1 MVWAC
6 GEGIGILCS
15 RKLPAFMRSTNG
27 DHLMKIRR
35 MQINVTIYDWYKCR
49 DNAILGSVTV
59 PLKSNGQT
67 GPVWHTL
74 DSPSGKVSLQI
85 ETKKLPANV
94 SRIHCYGEATV
105 VHQKPGPLQTIFD
118 LHSDEVIDHRYICA
132 LETSFLYQGD
142 MYVSAWNICFYSN
155 MFSKEMKIQRSE
167 LALINPA
174 ITIILRKGAGGHG
187 VPPFSPLGSPDG
199 RVGCMFA
206 SFVDRNKALEN
217 LQRASKNFHEI
228 LEAGKENAEP
238 ELRALSDSARG
249 SKALD
254 KALEES
260 MPKTGKLQ
268 PFIKEEA
275 LVGMNDVC
283 IFFSFYLVCLTITL
297 IVCI

>member
-1 MVWAC
+1 MSIAFS
-6 GEGIGILCS
+6 LPLRTKYFS
-15 RKLPAFMRSTNG
+15 QMKLTSS
-27 DHLMKIRR
+27 
-35 MQINVTIYDWYKCR
+35 VTI
-49 DNAILGSVTV
+49 L
-59 PLKSNGQT
+59 L
-67 GPVWHTL
+67 
-74 DSPSGKVSLQI
+74 
-85 ETKKLPANV
+85 
-94 SRIHCYGEATV
+94 
-105 VHQKPGPLQTIFD
+105 
-118 LHSDEVIDHRYICA
+118 
-132 LETSFLYQGD
+132 FL
-142 MYVSAWNICFYSN
+142 
-155 MFSKEMKIQRSE
+155 KIQRSE

-275 LVGMNDVC
+275 LVGMNDEVLPC
-283 IFFSFYLVCLTITL
+283 IDEQFSNLLLNDDGSNFSSKSFHMEGC
-297 IVCI
+297 

>member
-1 MVWAC
+1 MSIAFS
-6 GEGIGILCS
+6 LPLRTKYFS
-15 RKLPAFMRSTNG
+15 QMKLTSS
-27 DHLMKIRR
+27 
-35 MQINVTIYDWYKCR
+35 VTI
-49 DNAILGSVTV
+49 L
-59 PLKSNGQT
+59 L
-67 GPVWHTL
+67 
-74 DSPSGKVSLQI
+74 
-85 ETKKLPANV
+85 
-94 SRIHCYGEATV
+94 
-105 VHQKPGPLQTIFD
+105 
-118 LHSDEVIDHRYICA
+118 
-132 LETSFLYQGD
+132 FL
-142 MYVSAWNICFYSN
+142 
-155 MFSKEMKIQRSE
+155 KIQRSE

-275 LVGMNDVC
+275 LVG
-283 IFFSFYLVCLTITL
+283 L
-297 IVCI
+297 IIGK